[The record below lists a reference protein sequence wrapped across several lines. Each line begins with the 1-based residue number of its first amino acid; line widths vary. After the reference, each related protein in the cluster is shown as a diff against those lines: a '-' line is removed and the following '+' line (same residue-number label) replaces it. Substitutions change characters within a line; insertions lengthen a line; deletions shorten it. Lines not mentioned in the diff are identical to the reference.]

1 MQEVSSIN
9 ETTKNKKSL
18 DSFFLSEFR
27 NSKLALA
34 IISILGFFLMFILAF
49 TPTIDPDLG
58 WHIKTGELMWEYKT
72 IPYTDWYSY
81 TMPDFAWINHEW
93 LTEIFM
99 YQVSQAAGPWALN
112 VFFTLLVVFVFGFL
126 IGETALVKPRWE
138 NRILLGILAIFVS
151 TAFVG
156 ARPQMFTL
164 LFVSLV
170 LLIIKLLIK
179 NEKTKAVW
187 FLPPL
192 FLLWVNM
199 HASFLAG
206 FLILGVYLLT
216 EKIKIGRLEKKGE
229 NEWIKKDHTMTGAAW
244 KKLLIASALSF
255 PMIFLNPYSYKIL
268 IELKRTFTDPFA
280 PNFIVEWLSPNFHQT
295 TGLLFLFLVFLL
307 LEILFLSKKK
317 IDPTQFILIT
327 IFMWLGFQANRHIPL
342 FTLIL
347 LPFLLETMNA
357 VPETITLGVLKNKF
371 ISISLVLFLTLF
383 SFEFSSLSSSMAML
397 LDQKSFASLNG
408 YPENALKFLSAN
420 PQQGNMFNNYGWG
433 GYIIS
438 SNVKCQQRSLP
449 QIEFSET
456 KTSAI
461 ECSPK
466 VFIDGRMAHWKTK
479 DREILKEYAD
489 IYSMPDN
496 FDELIEKY
504 DISWVLVEK
513 NSFMGRMLKLTPGWN
528 DLYEDDLAIILR
540 KTE

>member
-1 MQEVSSIN
+1 MPDTNNVEVMP
-9 ETTKNKKSL
+9 KKTL
-18 DSFFLSEFR
+18 DSFFLSEFQ
-27 NSKLALA
+27 NKKFILA
-34 IISILGFFLMFILAF
+34 IISLIGFFLMFILAF
-49 TPTIDPDLG
+49 TPNLDPDLG
-58 WHIKTGELMWEYKT
+58 WHLKTGELMWEYKT
-72 IPYTDWYSY
+72 IPYADWYSY
-81 TMPDFAWINHEW
+81 TMSDFAWINHEW

-99 YQVSQAAGPWALN
+99 YQISQIAGPWMLN
-112 VFFTLLVVFVFGFL
+112 IFFALLVVFVFGFL

-138 NRILLGILAIFVS
+138 NRILLGILAILVS
-151 TAFVG
+151 TAFIG

-179 NEKTKAVW
+179 NEKTKAIW

-206 FLILGVYLLT
+206 FLILGIYLLT

-229 NEWIKKDHTMTGAAW
+229 NEWIKKDHTMTSAAW
-244 KKLLIASALSF
+244 KKLFIASTLSLL
-255 PMIFLNPYSYKIL
+255 MILLNPYSYKIL

-280 PNFIVEWLSPNFHQT
+280 PNFIMEWLSPNFHQT

-307 LEILFLSKKK
+307 LEILFLSRKK

-357 VPETITLGVLKNKF
+357 IPETITLGVLKNKF
-371 ISISLVLFLTLF
+371 ISISLVLFLMLF
-383 SFEFSSLSSSMAML
+383 SFQFSSLSSSIAML

-438 SNVKCQQRSLP
+438 SNVKCQQRLLP

-456 KTSAI
+456 KTFTV

-489 IYSMPDN
+489 IYSMPGN

-504 DISWVLVEK
+504 DISWALVEK
-513 NSFMGRMLKLTPGWN
+513 NSFMGRILKLTPGWDN
-528 DLYEDDLAIILR
+528 IYEDDLAIILR
-540 KTE
+540 KVD

>member
-1 MQEVSSIN
+1 MPETSIVSKA
-9 ETTKNKKSL
+9 TKNESSL
-18 DSFFLSEFR
+18 GSFFLSEFR

-49 TPTIDPDLG
+49 TPTIDPDFG

-99 YQVSQAAGPWALN
+99 YQVSQMAGPWALN

-138 NRILLGILAIFVS
+138 NRILLGVLAIFVNM
-151 TAFVG
+151 AYIG

-164 LFVSLV
+164 LFVALV
-170 LLIIKLLIK
+170 LLIIKFLIK

-206 FLILGVYLLT
+206 FLILGIYLLT
-216 EKIKIGRLEKKGE
+216 EKIKIGRLEKRGE
-229 NEWIKKDHTMTGAAW
+229 NEWIKKDHTMTGTAW
-244 KKLLIASALSF
+244 KKLFIASALSL
-255 PMIFLNPYSYKIL
+255 PMIFLNPYSYRIL

-295 TGLLFLFLVFLL
+295 PGLLFLFLVFLL
-307 LEILFLSKKK
+307 IEILFLSKKK
-317 IDPTQFILIT
+317 INPTQFILIT
-327 IFMWLGFQANRHIPL
+327 IFMWLAFQANRHIPL

-347 LPFLLETMNA
+347 LPFLLETINA

-371 ISISLVLFLTLF
+371 ISLSLVLFFALF
-383 SFEFSSLSSSMAML
+383 AVQFSSLSSSIAML
-397 LDQKSFASLNG
+397 LDRKSFASLNG
-408 YPENALKFLSAN
+408 LPENALKFLSAN
-420 PQQGNMFNNYGWG
+420 PQQGNMFNDYGWG

-438 SNVKCQQRSLP
+438 GNVKCRQRSLP
-449 QIEFSET
+449 QIEFSKT
-456 KTSAI
+456 KTSAV

-504 DISWVLVEK
+504 DISWVLVQK
-513 NSFMGRMLKLTPGWN
+513 GSFMGRMLKLTPGW
-528 DLYEDDLAIILR
+528 DDIYEDDLAIILR
-540 KTE
+540 KVD